1 MALKINISEE
11 LISKAFSLTA
21 VCKDLETAIQ
31 RAVDVL
37 KTSNAGNKSF
47 ALYANKAGKISI
59 LGIGG
64 DSFVAVVASNC
75 KAVSPGIIGFEPD
88 TFLGIIKNRNVMD
101 FNFTDS
107 GECAFN
113 ITKGKYSGK
122 VVTLPITSDLLDII
136 NSTLN
141 PKEGKNEI
149 NSNISQELLSLIKE
163 GLAVTAVKDVFNS
176 LPLLSY
182 LEISPKALKISTFD
196 NHHFSFYEKS
206 FKYKG
211 DPFCMATPSVH
222 FQTID
227 KLVTVYG
234 ELKTDINFSIKKEKL
249 FVATDNFIVVLPLT
263 QADDRNFKLIPELL
277 KDLNYSEFN
286 CEIEMDKLCTVVDNL
301 FTLHKVN
308 TSFNFSFK
316 EGSTQLKLLFS
327 SPSGSASDML
337 KIKPLKA
344 KEITAKVEPKL
355 YKDVIDLARP
365 LAETTL
371 HIKKNKAIVIKAL
384 TKLEATVTYVC
395 SLI

>member
-1 MALKINISEE
+1 MPLKINIPED
-11 LISKAFSLTA
+11 LISKPFSFTA

-37 KTSNAGNKSF
+37 KTSSTGNKSF
-47 ALYANKAGKISI
+47 ALYANKSGKVSI

-64 DSFVAVVASNC
+64 DSFVAVLAINC
-75 KAVSPGIIGFEPD
+75 KSASPGIIGFEPD
-88 TFLGIIKNRNVMD
+88 TFLGIIKNRNTME
-101 FNFTDS
+101 FNFTDG

-136 NSTLN
+136 NSTFN
-141 PKEGKNEI
+141 PKESKSEI
-149 NSNISQELLSLIKE
+149 NSGVSQELFSYIKE

-182 LEISPKALKISTFD
+182 IEISPKFVKISTFD
-196 NHHFSFYEKS
+196 NHHFSFYEKP

-211 DPFCMATPSVH
+211 EAFYIATPASH

-234 ELKTDINFSIKKEKL
+234 EIKGDINFSIKKEKL

-263 QADDRNFKLIPELL
+263 QADDRNFKLIPELI
-277 KDLNYSEFN
+277 KDLNTSEFN
-286 CEIEMDKLCTVVDNL
+286 CEVELPNLCTVVDNL

-316 EGSTQLKLLFS
+316 EGSSQLKILFS
-327 SPSGSASDML
+327 SPSGTASDMV

-355 YKDVIDLARP
+355 YKDIMDLAR
-365 LAETTL
+365 LLSDTTV
-371 HIKKNKAIVIKAL
+371 HIKKNRTIAIKAL